1 MSYIKKYLVDYTFFK
16 GSLSYN
22 ELSYQIGGLNMYQ
35 RVQEMVEKIYPQLV
49 NIRRDLHQHPEL
61 GLEEYRTSALVLDYL
76 KQWNIKVTQLIG
88 ETAIVGLI
96 EGKQGEKTI
105 GLRADMDALPIEEKT
120 GAPYASLY
128 PGKMHA
134 CGHDVHTTIL
144 LGAAYVLKQL
154 ESEYKGN
161 VKLFFQPAEETV
173 GGAKRMIEAGCMENP
188 KVNHVLGL
196 HVRPTLN
203 VGEVGFH
210 YGKCHAASDTITLT
224 IHGKQAH
231 GAYPQDGIDAIL
243 IAAHTITALQ
253 SLVSRNLSP
262 FESAVLS
269 LGIIEGGSA
278 GNIVCNKVTVRG
290 TLRTLEQT
298 TRAFMKKRI
307 VEVTENT
314 AKAFGGSADVT
325 IEEGYAP
332 LINAHAIT
340 DSVIHTAT
348 KFLGE
353 DKIIIFEH
361 PSLGVED
368 FAYFAEAVP
377 SCFYSLGTS
386 NPEKGIQ
393 ANLHEDTFNIDE
405 EAIKIGVCLQVL
417 STLHLLES

>member
-1 MSYIKKYLVDYTFFK
+1 
-16 GSLSYN
+16 
-22 ELSYQIGGLNMYQ
+22 MYQ
-35 RVQEMVEKIYPQLV
+35 KVKEMVDVIYPQLV
-49 NIRRDLHQHPEL
+49 SIRRDLHQHPEL
-61 GLEEYRTSALVLDYL
+61 GLEEYRTSTLILDCL
-76 KQWNIKVTQLIG
+76 KQWNINVTQLIG

-96 EGKQGEKTI
+96 EGKAGDKTI

-120 GAPYASLY
+120 GAPYASLI

-144 LGAAYVLKQL
+144 LGAAYVLSKL
-154 ESEYKGN
+154 KNEYRGN

-173 GGAKRMIEAGCMENP
+173 GGAKMMIEAGCMQHP
-188 KVNHVLGL
+188 KVDHVLGL
-196 HVRPTLN
+196 HVRPTLE
-203 VGEVGFH
+203 VGEIGIH
-210 YGKCHAASDTITLT
+210 YGKCHAASDTITIT

-243 IAAHTITALQ
+243 IASHVIVALQ

-269 LGIIEGGSA
+269 LGMIEGGTA
-278 GNIVCNKVTVRG
+278 GNIVCNKVTIRG
-290 TLRTLEQT
+290 TLRTLDQK
-298 TRAFMKKRI
+298 TRLFMKQRI

-314 AKAFGGSADVT
+314 AKAFLGSANVD

-340 DSVIHTAT
+340 DVVCHTAE
-348 KFLGE
+348 KLVGE
-353 DKIIIFEH
+353 DNVIIMDH

-386 NPEKGIQ
+386 NKAKGIQ
-393 ANLHEDTFNIDE
+393 STLHENTFDIDE
-405 EAIKIGVCLQVL
+405 EAIKVGVCLQVL
-417 STLHLLES
+417 STLNLLKS

>member
-1 MSYIKKYLVDYTFFK
+1 
-16 GSLSYN
+16 
-22 ELSYQIGGLNMYQ
+22 MYQ
-35 RVQEMVEKIYPQLV
+35 KVKEMVDTIYPQLV
-49 NIRRDLHQHPEL
+49 SIRRDLHQHPEL
-61 GLEEYRTSALVLDYL
+61 GLEEYRTSSVILDYL

-96 EGKQGEKTI
+96 EGKNGHKTI

-120 GAPYASLY
+120 GAPYASLTL
-128 PGKMHA
+128 GKMHA

-144 LGAAYVLKQL
+144 LGAAYILEQLKD
-154 ESEYKGN
+154 EYRGN

-173 GGAKRMIEAGCMENP
+173 GGAKPMIEAGCLNNP
-188 KVNHVLGL
+188 KVDHVLGL

-210 YGKCHAASDTITLT
+210 YGKCHAASDTITIT
-224 IHGKQAH
+224 VHGKQAH
-231 GAYPQDGIDAIL
+231 GAYPQDGVDAIL
-243 IAAHTITALQ
+243 ISAHVVTALQ

-269 LGIIEGGSA
+269 LGVIEGGTA
-278 GNIVCNKVTVRG
+278 GNIVCNQVTIRG
-290 TLRTLEQT
+290 TLRTLDQT

-307 VEVTENT
+307 IEVTENMT
-314 AKAFGGSADVT
+314 RAFGGRADVN

-340 DSVIHTAT
+340 DAVLHTAT
-348 KFLGE
+348 KLVGE
-353 DKIIIFEH
+353 DNVIIMDH

-377 SCFYSLGTS
+377 SCFYNLGTS
-386 NPEKGIQ
+386 NPNKGIK
-393 ANLHEDTFNIDE
+393 AALHENTFDVDE

-417 STLHLLES
+417 STLYLLEQ

>member
-1 MSYIKKYLVDYTFFK
+1 MK
-16 GSLSYN
+16 GLNLLY
-22 ELSYQIGGLNMYQ
+22 ELIIRGGLEMYQ
-35 RVQEMVEKIYPQLV
+35 KVKEMVDTIYPQLIA
-49 NIRRDLHQHPEL
+49 IRRDLHQHPEL

-76 KQWNIKVTQLIG
+76 QQWNIKVTQLIG

-96 EGKQGEKTI
+96 EGNPGEKTI

-120 GAPYASLY
+120 GALYASLI

-144 LGAAYVLKQL
+144 LGASYILQQLK
-154 ESEYKGN
+154 EEFKGN

-173 GGAKRMIEAGCMENP
+173 GGAKPMIEAGCLEHP

-210 YGKCHAASDTITLT
+210 YGKCHAASDTI
-224 IHGKQAH
+224 IISINGKQAH

-243 IAAHTITALQ
+243 ISAHVITALQ
-253 SLVSRNLSP
+253 SLISRNLSP
-262 FESAVLS
+262 FETAVLS
-269 LGIIEGGSA
+269 LGIIEGGTA
-278 GNIVCNKVTVRG
+278 GNIVCDQVTIKG
-290 TLRTLEQT
+290 TLRTLDQT
-298 TRAFMKKRI
+298 TRVFMKKRI
-307 VEVTENT
+307 IEVAENT
-314 AKAFGGSADVT
+314 AKAFGGSADVR

-340 DSVIHTAT
+340 DAVAHVAR
-348 KFLGE
+348 KLLGE
-353 DKIIIFEH
+353 DNVIIMEH

-377 SCFYSLGTS
+377 SCFYNLGTS
-386 NPEKGIQ
+386 NPHKGIQ
-393 ANLHEDTFNIDE
+393 AALHENTFDVDE

-417 STLHLLES
+417 SALHLLEQ

>member
-1 MSYIKKYLVDYTFFK
+1 
-16 GSLSYN
+16 
-22 ELSYQIGGLNMYQ
+22 MYQ
-35 RVQEMVEKIYPQLV
+35 KVKEMVDVIYPQLV
-49 NIRRDLHQHPEL
+49 SIRRDLHQHPEL
-61 GLEEYRTSALVLDYL
+61 GLEEYRTSTLILDCL
-76 KQWNIKVTQLIG
+76 KQWNINVTQLIG

-96 EGKQGEKTI
+96 EGKAGDKTI

-120 GAPYASLY
+120 GAPYASLI

-144 LGAAYVLKQL
+144 LGAAYVLSKL
-154 ESEYKGN
+154 KNEYRGN

-173 GGAKRMIEAGCMENP
+173 GGAKLMIEAGCMHHP
-188 KVNHVLGL
+188 KVDHVLGL
-196 HVRPTLN
+196 HVRPTLE
-203 VGEVGFH
+203 VGEIGIH
-210 YGKCHAASDTITLT
+210 YGKCHAASDTITIT

-243 IAAHTITALQ
+243 IASHVIVALQ

-269 LGIIEGGSA
+269 LGMIEGGTA
-278 GNIVCNKVTVRG
+278 GNIVCNKVTIRG
-290 TLRTLEQT
+290 TLRTLDQK
-298 TRAFMKKRI
+298 TRLFMKQRI
-307 VEVTENT
+307 VEVAENT
-314 AKAFGGSADVT
+314 AKAFLGSANVD

-340 DSVIHTAT
+340 DVVCHTAE
-348 KFLGE
+348 KLVGE
-353 DKIIIFEH
+353 DNVIIMDH

-386 NPEKGIQ
+386 NKAKGIQ
-393 ANLHEDTFNIDE
+393 STLHENTFDIDE
-405 EAIKIGVCLQVL
+405 EAIKVGVCLQVL
-417 STLHLLES
+417 STLNLLKS

>member
-1 MSYIKKYLVDYTFFK
+1 
-16 GSLSYN
+16 
-22 ELSYQIGGLNMYQ
+22 MYQ
-35 RVQEMVEKIYPQLV
+35 KVKEMVDVIYPQLV
-49 NIRRDLHQHPEL
+49 SIRRDLHQHPEL
-61 GLEEYRTSALVLDYL
+61 GLEEYRTSTLILDCL
-76 KQWNIKVTQLIG
+76 KQWNINVTQLIG

-96 EGKQGEKTI
+96 EGKAGDKTI

-120 GAPYASLY
+120 GAPYASLI

-144 LGAAYVLKQL
+144 LGAAYVLSKL
-154 ESEYKGN
+154 KNEYRGN

-173 GGAKRMIEAGCMENP
+173 GGAKMMIEAGCMHHP
-188 KVNHVLGL
+188 KVDHVLGL
-196 HVRPTLN
+196 HVRPTLE
-203 VGEVGFH
+203 VGEIGIH
-210 YGKCHAASDTITLT
+210 YGKCHAASDTITIT

-243 IAAHTITALQ
+243 IASHVIVALQ

-269 LGIIEGGSA
+269 LGMIEGGTA
-278 GNIVCNKVTVRG
+278 GNIVCNKVTIRG
-290 TLRTLEQT
+290 TLRTLDQK
-298 TRAFMKKRI
+298 TRLFMKQRI
-307 VEVTENT
+307 VEVAENT
-314 AKAFGGSADVT
+314 AKAFLGSANVD

-340 DSVIHTAT
+340 DVVCHTAE
-348 KFLGE
+348 KLVGE
-353 DKIIIFEH
+353 DNVIIMDH

-386 NPEKGIQ
+386 NKAKGIQ
-393 ANLHEDTFNIDE
+393 STLHENTFDIDE
-405 EAIKIGVCLQVL
+405 EAIKVGVCLQVL
-417 STLHLLES
+417 STLNLLKS

>member
-1 MSYIKKYLVDYTFFK
+1 
-16 GSLSYN
+16 
-22 ELSYQIGGLNMYQ
+22 MYQ
-35 RVQEMVEKIYPQLV
+35 KVKEMADTIYPQLV
-49 NIRRDLHQHPEL
+49 SIRRDLHQHPEL
-61 GLEEYRTSALVLDYL
+61 GLEEYRTSGLILDYL

-96 EGKQGEKTI
+96 EGKNGDKTI

-120 GAPYASLY
+120 GAPYASLT

-144 LGAAYVLKQL
+144 LGAAYILEQLKD
-154 ESEYKGN
+154 EYRGN

-173 GGAKRMIEAGCMENP
+173 GGAKPMIEAGCLQNP
-188 KVNHVLGL
+188 KVDYVLGL

-210 YGKCHAASDTITLT
+210 YGKCHAASDTITIT
-224 IHGKQAH
+224 VHGKQAH
-231 GAYPQDGIDAIL
+231 GAYPQDGVDAIL
-243 IAAHTITALQ
+243 ISAHVITALQ

-269 LGIIEGGSA
+269 LGVIEGGTA
-278 GNIVCNKVTVRG
+278 GNIVCNQVTIKG
-290 TLRTLEQT
+290 TLRTLDQT

-307 VEVTENT
+307 VEVTENIT
-314 AKAFGGSADVT
+314 KAFGGSADVN

-340 DSVIHTAT
+340 DAVFHTAT
-348 KFLGE
+348 KLVGE
-353 DKIIIFEH
+353 DNVIIMNH

-368 FAYFAEAVP
+368 FSYFAEAVP
-377 SCFYSLGTS
+377 SCFYNLGTS
-386 NPEKGIQ
+386 NPNKGIES
-393 ANLHEDTFNIDE
+393 ALHENTFDVDE

-417 STLHLLES
+417 STLYLLEQ

>member
-1 MSYIKKYLVDYTFFK
+1 MNYLIVYRRIRDVSK
-16 GSLSYN
+16 L
-22 ELSYQIGGLNMYQ
+22 IA
-35 RVQEMVEKIYPQLV
+35 
-49 NIRRDLHQHPEL
+49 IRRDLHQHPEL

-76 KQWNIKVTQLIG
+76 QQWNIKVTQLIG

-96 EGKQGEKTI
+96 EGNPGEKTI

-120 GAPYASLY
+120 GALYASLI

-144 LGAAYVLKQL
+144 LGASYILQQLK
-154 ESEYKGN
+154 EEYKGN

-173 GGAKRMIEAGCMENP
+173 GGAKPIIEEGCLEHP

-210 YGKCHAASDTITLT
+210 YGKCHAASDTI
-224 IHGKQAH
+224 IISINGKQAH

-243 IAAHTITALQ
+243 ISAHVITALQ
-253 SLVSRNLSP
+253 SLISRNLSP
-262 FESAVLS
+262 FETAVLS
-269 LGIIEGGSA
+269 LGIIEGGTA
-278 GNIVCNKVTVRG
+278 GNIVCDQVTIKG
-290 TLRTLEQT
+290 TLRTLDQT
-298 TRAFMKKRI
+298 TRVFMKKRI
-307 VEVTENT
+307 IEVAENT
-314 AKAFGGSADVT
+314 AKAFGGSADVR

-340 DSVIHTAT
+340 DAVAHVAR
-348 KFLGE
+348 KLLGE
-353 DKIIIFEH
+353 DNVIIMEH

-377 SCFYSLGTS
+377 SCFYNLGTS
-386 NPEKGIQ
+386 NPHKGIQ
-393 ANLHEDTFNIDE
+393 AALHENTFDVDE

-417 STLHLLES
+417 SALHLLEQ

>member
-1 MSYIKKYLVDYTFFK
+1 
-16 GSLSYN
+16 
-22 ELSYQIGGLNMYQ
+22 MYQ
-35 RVQEMVEKIYPQLV
+35 KVKEMVDVIYPQLV
-49 NIRRDLHQHPEL
+49 SIRRDLHQHPEL
-61 GLEEYRTSALVLDYL
+61 GLEEYRTSALILDYL

-96 EGKQGEKTI
+96 EGKAGDKTI

-120 GAPYASLY
+120 GAPYASLI

-144 LGAAYVLKQL
+144 LGAAYVLSKL
-154 ESEYKGN
+154 KNEYRGN

-173 GGAKRMIEAGCMENP
+173 GGAKMMIEAGCMHHP
-188 KVNHVLGL
+188 KVDHVLGL
-196 HVRPTLN
+196 HVRPTLE
-203 VGEVGFH
+203 VGEIGIH
-210 YGKCHAASDTITLT
+210 YGKCHAASDTITIT

-243 IAAHTITALQ
+243 IASHVIVALQ

-269 LGIIEGGSA
+269 LGMIEGGTA
-278 GNIVCNKVTVRG
+278 GNIVCNKVTIRG
-290 TLRTLEQT
+290 TLRTLDQK
-298 TRAFMKKRI
+298 TRLFMKQRI
-307 VEVTENT
+307 VEVAENT
-314 AKAFGGSADVT
+314 AKAFLGSANVD

-340 DSVIHTAT
+340 DVVCHTAE
-348 KFLGE
+348 KLVGE
-353 DKIIIFEH
+353 DNVIIMDH

-386 NPEKGIQ
+386 NKAKGIQ
-393 ANLHEDTFNIDE
+393 STLHENTFDIDE
-405 EAIKIGVCLQVL
+405 EAIKVGVCLQVL
-417 STLHLLES
+417 STLNLLKS

>member
-1 MSYIKKYLVDYTFFK
+1 
-16 GSLSYN
+16 
-22 ELSYQIGGLNMYQ
+22 MYQ
-35 RVQEMVEKIYPQLV
+35 KVKEMVDVIYPQLV
-49 NIRRDLHQHPEL
+49 SIRRDLHQHPEL
-61 GLEEYRTSALVLDYL
+61 GLEEYRTSTLILDCL
-76 KQWNIKVTQLIG
+76 KQWNINVTQLIG

-96 EGKQGEKTI
+96 EGKAGDKTI

-120 GAPYASLY
+120 GAPYASLI

-144 LGAAYVLKQL
+144 LGAAYVLSKL
-154 ESEYKGN
+154 KNEYRGN

-173 GGAKRMIEAGCMENP
+173 GGAKMMIEAGCMQHP
-188 KVNHVLGL
+188 KVDHVLGL
-196 HVRPTLN
+196 HVRPTLE
-203 VGEVGFH
+203 VGEIGIH
-210 YGKCHAASDTITLT
+210 YGKCHAASDTITIT

-243 IAAHTITALQ
+243 IASHVIVALQ

-269 LGIIEGGSA
+269 LGMIEGGTA
-278 GNIVCNKVTVRG
+278 GNIVCNKVTIRG
-290 TLRTLEQT
+290 TLRTLDQK
-298 TRAFMKKRI
+298 TRLFMKQRI
-307 VEVTENT
+307 VEVAENT
-314 AKAFGGSADVT
+314 AKAFLGSANVD

-340 DSVIHTAT
+340 DVVCHTAE
-348 KFLGE
+348 KLVGE
-353 DKIIIFEH
+353 DNVIIMDH

-386 NPEKGIQ
+386 NKAKGIQ
-393 ANLHEDTFNIDE
+393 STLHENTFDIDE
-405 EAIKIGVCLQVL
+405 EAIKVGVCLQVL
-417 STLHLLES
+417 STLNLLKS

>member
-1 MSYIKKYLVDYTFFK
+1 
-16 GSLSYN
+16 
-22 ELSYQIGGLNMYQ
+22 MYQ
-35 RVQEMVEKIYPQLV
+35 KVKEMVDTIYPQLIA
-49 NIRRDLHQHPEL
+49 IRRDLHQHPEL

-76 KQWNIKVTQLIG
+76 QQWNIKVTQLIG

-96 EGKQGEKTI
+96 EGNPGEKTI

-120 GAPYASLY
+120 GALYASLI

-144 LGAAYVLKQL
+144 LGASYILQQLK
-154 ESEYKGN
+154 EEFKGN

-173 GGAKRMIEAGCMENP
+173 GGAKPMIEAGCLEHP

-210 YGKCHAASDTITLT
+210 YGKCHAARDTIS
-224 IHGKQAH
+224 INGKQAH

-243 IAAHTITALQ
+243 ISAHVITALQ
-253 SLVSRNLSP
+253 SLISRNLSP
-262 FESAVLS
+262 FETAVLS
-269 LGIIEGGSA
+269 LGIIEGGTA
-278 GNIVCNKVTVRG
+278 GNIVCDQVTIKG
-290 TLRTLEQT
+290 TLRTLDQT
-298 TRAFMKKRI
+298 TRVFMKKRI
-307 VEVTENT
+307 IEVAENT
-314 AKAFGGSADVT
+314 AKAFGGSADVR

-340 DSVIHTAT
+340 DAVAHVAR
-348 KFLGE
+348 KLLGE
-353 DKIIIFEH
+353 DNVIIMEH

-377 SCFYSLGTS
+377 SCFYNLGTS
-386 NPEKGIQ
+386 NPHKGIQ
-393 ANLHEDTFNIDE
+393 AALHENTFDVDE

-417 STLHLLES
+417 SALHLLEQ

>member
-1 MSYIKKYLVDYTFFK
+1 
-16 GSLSYN
+16 
-22 ELSYQIGGLNMYQ
+22 MYQ
-35 RVQEMVEKIYPQLV
+35 KVKEMVDVIYPQLV
-49 NIRRDLHQHPEL
+49 SIRRDLHQHPEL
-61 GLEEYRTSALVLDYL
+61 GLEEYRTSALILDYL
-76 KQWNIKVTQLIG
+76 KQWNINVTQLIG

-96 EGKQGEKTI
+96 EGKAGDKTI

-120 GAPYASLY
+120 GAPYASLI

-144 LGAAYVLKQL
+144 LGAAYVLSKL
-154 ESEYKGN
+154 KNEYRGN

-173 GGAKRMIEAGCMENP
+173 GGAKLMIEAGCMQHP

-196 HVRPTLN
+196 HVRPTLE
-203 VGEVGFH
+203 VGEIGIH
-210 YGKCHAASDTITLT
+210 YGKCHAASDTITIT

-243 IAAHTITALQ
+243 IASHVIVALQ

-269 LGIIEGGSA
+269 LGMIEGGTA
-278 GNIVCNKVTVRG
+278 GNIVCNKVTIRG
-290 TLRTLEQT
+290 TLRTLDQK
-298 TRAFMKKRI
+298 TRLFMKQRI
-307 VEVTENT
+307 VEVAENT
-314 AKAFGGSADVT
+314 AKAFLGSANVD

-340 DSVIHTAT
+340 DVVCHTAE
-348 KFLGE
+348 KLVGE
-353 DKIIIFEH
+353 DNVIIMDH

-386 NPEKGIQ
+386 NKAKGIQ
-393 ANLHEDTFNIDE
+393 STLHENTFDIDE
-405 EAIKIGVCLQVL
+405 EAIKVGVCLQVL
-417 STLHLLES
+417 STLNLLKS

>member
-1 MSYIKKYLVDYTFFK
+1 
-16 GSLSYN
+16 
-22 ELSYQIGGLNMYQ
+22 MYQ
-35 RVQEMVEKIYPQLV
+35 KVKEMVDVIYPQLV
-49 NIRRDLHQHPEL
+49 SIRRDLHQHPEL
-61 GLEEYRTSALVLDYL
+61 GLEEYRTSALILDCL
-76 KQWNIKVTQLIG
+76 KQWNINVTQLIG

-96 EGKQGEKTI
+96 EGKAGDKTI

-120 GAPYASLY
+120 GAPYASLI

-144 LGAAYVLKQL
+144 LGAAYVLSKL
-154 ESEYKGN
+154 KNEYRGN

-173 GGAKRMIEAGCMENP
+173 GGAKMMIEAGCMHHP
-188 KVNHVLGL
+188 KVDHVLGL
-196 HVRPTLN
+196 HVRPTLE
-203 VGEVGFH
+203 VGEIGIH
-210 YGKCHAASDTITLT
+210 YGKCHAASDTITIT

-243 IAAHTITALQ
+243 IASHVIVALQ

-269 LGIIEGGSA
+269 LGMIEGGTA
-278 GNIVCNKVTVRG
+278 GNIVCNKVTIRG
-290 TLRTLEQT
+290 TLRTLDQK
-298 TRAFMKKRI
+298 TRLFMKQRI
-307 VEVTENT
+307 VEVAENT
-314 AKAFGGSADVT
+314 AKAFLGSANVD

-340 DSVIHTAT
+340 DVVCHTAE
-348 KFLGE
+348 KLVGE
-353 DKIIIFEH
+353 DNVIIMDH

-386 NPEKGIQ
+386 NKAKGIQ
-393 ANLHEDTFNIDE
+393 STLHENTFDIDE
-405 EAIKIGVCLQVL
+405 EAIKVGVCLQVL
-417 STLHLLES
+417 STLNLLKS

>member
-1 MSYIKKYLVDYTFFK
+1 
-16 GSLSYN
+16 
-22 ELSYQIGGLNMYQ
+22 MYQ
-35 RVQEMVEKIYPQLV
+35 KVKEMVDVIYPQLV
-49 NIRRDLHQHPEL
+49 SIRRDLHQHPEL
-61 GLEEYRTSALVLDYL
+61 GLEEYRTSALILDYL
-76 KQWNIKVTQLIG
+76 KQWNINVTQLIG

-96 EGKQGEKTI
+96 EGKAGDKTI

-120 GAPYASLY
+120 GAPYASLI

-144 LGAAYVLKQL
+144 LGAAYVLSKL
-154 ESEYKGN
+154 KNEYRGN

-173 GGAKRMIEAGCMENP
+173 GGAKMMIEAGCMHHP
-188 KVNHVLGL
+188 KVDHVLGL
-196 HVRPTLN
+196 HVRPTLE
-203 VGEVGFH
+203 VGEIGIH
-210 YGKCHAASDTITLT
+210 YGKCHAASDTITIT

-243 IAAHTITALQ
+243 IASHVIVALQ

-269 LGIIEGGSA
+269 LGMIEGGTA
-278 GNIVCNKVTVRG
+278 GNIVCNKVTIRG
-290 TLRTLEQT
+290 TLRTLDQK
-298 TRAFMKKRI
+298 TRLFMKQRI
-307 VEVTENT
+307 VEVAENT
-314 AKAFGGSADVT
+314 AKAFLGSANVD

-340 DSVIHTAT
+340 DVVCHTAE
-348 KFLGE
+348 KLVGE
-353 DKIIIFEH
+353 DNVIIMDH

-386 NPEKGIQ
+386 NKAKGIQ
-393 ANLHEDTFNIDE
+393 STLHENTFDIDE
-405 EAIKIGVCLQVL
+405 EAIKVGVCLQVL
-417 STLHLLES
+417 STLNLLKS